1 MYAGSLNRKQILS
14 VYIYWQDL
22 KKCILFEQRH
32 QGRQSVEALSVGIDC
47 VKLQE
52 ITKQSAEAVP
62 VLPCVMQTTGQ
73 EVSASVLA
81 KFSALWFQE

>member
-1 MYAGSLNRKQILS
+1 MYAGSLKRKQILS

-32 QGRQSVEALSVGIDC
+32 QGRQPVEPLSVIIDC

-62 VLPCVMQTTGQ
+62 VLPCVTTGQ